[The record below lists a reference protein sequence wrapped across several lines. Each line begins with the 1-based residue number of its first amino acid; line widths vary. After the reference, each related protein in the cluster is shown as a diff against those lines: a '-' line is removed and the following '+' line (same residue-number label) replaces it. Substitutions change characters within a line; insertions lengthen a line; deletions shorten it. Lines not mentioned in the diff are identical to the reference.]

1 MNFQTAIK
9 SCFNKYVTF
18 SGRAPRSEYWY
29 FGLFYVLASI
39 VAAIVDH
46 AVLNMDSSPLSII
59 IWLACI
65 LPSLAVSFRR
75 LHDVNKSA
83 WWLFF
88 FLVPIVGPIMMIVW
102 FCTRGTAGDN
112 RFGSDPLA

>member
-46 AVLNMDSSPLSII
+46 DSSPLSII